1 MAASMAE
8 LLGWERLQLG
18 ASDGWGA
25 PAPESHPRMGGA
37 AGAVR
42 KSRRCTAAVPVKN
55 PRRRTPAHISRQSP
69 LAATQR
75 RRLWMLPS
83 CARDSRQKTVIV
95 RAPPIR

>member
-42 KSRRCTAAVPVKN
+42 KSRRS
-55 PRRRTPAHISRQSP
+55 TPAHISRQSP